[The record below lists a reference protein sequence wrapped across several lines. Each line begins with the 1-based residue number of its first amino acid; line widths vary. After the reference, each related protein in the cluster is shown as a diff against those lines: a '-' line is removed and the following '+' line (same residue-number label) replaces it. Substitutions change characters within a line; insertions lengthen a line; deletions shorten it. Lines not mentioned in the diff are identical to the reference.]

1 MHARYH
7 EFAHALFPELDPQE
21 MAEALRERSQR
32 EVVQAIQQQQQRHQK
47 GRRPRGGGKCR
58 RLESATAL
66 IAGSP
71 ARGCAL
77 LWPLSPWHGGH
88 FSPRRQPVG
97 GAAPR
102 LAVARAAARRR
113 RGEGARAAARGGS
126 ARAAVSERLEL
137 ARGCE
142 ELGQRRGRH
151 LRAPGRAARVRC
163 SQEAYDPSPPLS
175 SGREPVVREAR
186 GVRGGSTSPA
196 PIGRW
201 SGLLRRSALPKRSLR
216 GEGTSR
222 ARP

>member
-58 RLESATAL
+58 WLESATAL

-71 ARGCAL
+71 SAEPRPGSPSLALPLDAGEAPRVQQSPSGSSLCEVAKSLASAAADISARQDELHGSVERLIAAL
-77 LWPLSPWHGGH
+77 
-88 FSPRRQPVG
+88 
-97 GAAPR
+97 GAA
-102 LAVARAAARRR
+102 
-113 RGEGARAAARGGS
+113 E
-126 ARAAVSERLEL
+126 
-137 ARGCE
+137 
-142 ELGQRRGRH
+142 
-151 LRAPGRAARVRC
+151 
-163 SQEAYDPSPPLS
+163 
-175 SGREPVVREAR
+175 
-186 GVRGGSTSPA
+186 
-196 PIGRW
+196 
-201 SGLLRRSALPKRSLR
+201 RSLR